1 MAKENQLIIQLRG
14 FDAKHYTRTERYA
27 KQVAK
32 LYQTAADEF
41 ASLAG
46 KINLPAGGT
55 FNFDDFPKAKKQ
67 ARGIVTRLAGKI
79 EAVVTSGQRSEWLA
93 ACQKNDAFLASILRT
108 SKLTKEE
115 AERYQAR
122 NLEALSAFQ
131 KRKENGLNLS
141 QRVWKYAE
149 ELKDA
154 MELGIDVGLGEGK
167 SAQQLSRDLRQYL
180 NEPDRL
186 YRRVRDKGGNLRLSK
201 AAKMYHPGQ
210 GVYRSSAKNA
220 QRLTRT
226 EINMAYRESEYLRWQ
241 QLDFIVGIRVMLSNN
256 HTIKNSKGEP
266 VPFVDICDTLA
277 GDYPKTFKFVGWH
290 PQCRCFAV
298 PIMADYD
305 EYNKNRANRL
315 KAIVKGAQYKSLPS
329 RRTVKDVPKAFRD
342 YISSIEERA
351 KGWKSMP
358 YYIRDNF
365 NGGKISGGLKTGI
378 ASKAM
383 NTVEP
388 CTDFDSDIAYYK
400 RWAYSFGLDVSSL
413 DTLRNSGN
421 RAALTGEIDKVDN
434 VLLQRKREWLR
445 AISDLRDFIEKDMK
459 GFADLQKEYTNI
471 INANEVHTSNYYGD
485 CITKLQQA
493 LSKSKTDLQKA
504 KAEVA
509 KGGDNPHPA
518 LRTAYTS
525 DIQVDETFAK
535 INKELTEKWFEN
547 GDLKLTPTRRTG
559 VNGFT
564 YMDGRLSLTP
574 DRLAGVKSALAKI
587 ATRHS
592 ADITKGEADA
602 MATFWHEITHNRN
615 KPGNMYLTD
624 TQRRYMELA
633 NEFVARKS
641 LPEFY
646 RVLGCKETPQ
656 AQFISNRNSTGYN
669 DMVNNYDLVIREL
682 GLNADKALATVRKNL
697 FNEVYSDQATGLKQG
712 LIDGGL
718 KRLDGKKI
726 KASELNSLLK
736 AIRTTK
742 GRVYMNINGDW
753 VKESREEQMVKWLK
767 KNGYLA

>member
-14 FDAKHYTRTERYA
+14 FDAKHYIRTERYA

-445 AISDLRDFIEKDMK
+445 AISDLRDFIDKDMK

-485 CITKLQQA
+485 CIPKLQQA
-493 LSKSKTDLQKA
+493 LSKAKTDLQKA

-525 DIQVDETFAK
+525 DVQVDETFAK

-559 VNGFT
+559 
-564 YMDGRLSLTP
+564 
-574 DRLAGVKSALAKI
+574 
-587 ATRHS
+587 
-592 ADITKGEADA
+592 
-602 MATFWHEITHNRN
+602 
-615 KPGNMYLTD
+615 
-624 TQRRYMELA
+624 
-633 NEFVARKS
+633 
-641 LPEFY
+641 
-646 RVLGCKETPQ
+646 
-656 AQFISNRNSTGYN
+656 
-669 DMVNNYDLVIREL
+669 
-682 GLNADKALATVRKNL
+682 
-697 FNEVYSDQATGLKQG
+697 
-712 LIDGGL
+712 
-718 KRLDGKKI
+718 
-726 KASELNSLLK
+726 
-736 AIRTTK
+736 
-742 GRVYMNINGDW
+742 
-753 VKESREEQMVKWLK
+753 
-767 KNGYLA
+767 

>member
-445 AISDLRDFIEKDMK
+445 AISDLRDFIDKDMK

-493 LSKSKTDLQKA
+493 LSKAKTDLQKA

-509 KGGDNPHPA
+509 KTELNEVISRIESANVVYREVKDLPKMLTETEIIQRVGGGD
-518 LRTAYTS
+518 LTKGSCSSLSFAYAGNKCGFDVLDFRDGQSRFIFSERAT
-525 DIQVDETFAK
+525 IQS
-535 INKELTEKWFEN
+535 ITEKVGGIVQREYNDFVNAKGLLQNVAEGKEYIFCIGAHAAIVRKTNAGFEYLELQSPN
-547 GDLKLTPTRRTG
+547 N
-559 VNGFT
+559 NGF
-564 YMDGRLSLTP
+564 
-574 DRLAGVKSALAKI
+574 KQ
-587 ATRHS
+587 
-592 ADITKGEADA
+592 
-602 MATFWHEITHNRN
+602 
-615 KPGNMYLTD
+615 LTD
-624 TQRRYMELA
+624 YELKKR
-633 NEFVARKS
+633 F
-641 LPEFY
+641 
-646 RVLGCKETPQ
+646 GCKRSHTVTGIKCK
-656 AQFISNRNSTGYN
+656 ISG
-669 DMVNNYDLVIREL
+669 
-682 GLNADKALATVRKNL
+682 
-697 FNEVYSDQATGLKQG
+697 F
-712 LIDGGL
+712 LIDIERL
-718 KRLDGKKI
+718 KRDGGFKK
-726 KASELNSLLK
+726 LLGY
-736 AIRTTK
+736 INTK
-742 GRVYMNINGDW
+742 ED
-753 VKESREEQMVKWLK
+753 EQRKGMAGHRK
-767 KNGYLA
+767 

>member
-434 VLLQRKREWLR
+434 ILLQRKREWLR

-493 LSKSKTDLQKA
+493 LSKAKTDLQKA

-535 INKELTEKWFEN
+535 INKELTEN
-547 GDLKLTPTRRTG
+547 GLRT
-559 VNGFT
+559 
-564 YMDGRLSLTP
+564 
-574 DRLAGVKSALAKI
+574 
-587 ATRHS
+587 
-592 ADITKGEADA
+592 
-602 MATFWHEITHNRN
+602 EI
-615 KPGNMYLTD
+615 
-624 TQRRYMELA
+624 
-633 NEFVARKS
+633 
-641 LPEFY
+641 
-646 RVLGCKETPQ
+646 
-656 AQFISNRNSTGYN
+656 
-669 DMVNNYDLVIREL
+669 
-682 GLNADKALATVRKNL
+682 
-697 FNEVYSDQATGLKQG
+697 
-712 LIDGGL
+712 
-718 KRLDGKKI
+718 
-726 KASELNSLLK
+726 
-736 AIRTTK
+736 
-742 GRVYMNINGDW
+742 
-753 VKESREEQMVKWLK
+753 
-767 KNGYLA
+767 

>member
-493 LSKSKTDLQKA
+493 LSKAKTDLQKA

-633 NEFVARKS
+633 NEFVSRKT

-646 RVLGCKETPQ
+646 KKLGCSKTPYPE
-656 AQFISNRNSTGYN
+656 FITNRNSTGYN
-669 DMVNNYDLVIREL
+669 TMVNNYDWVISNFVL
-682 GLNADKALATVRKNL
+682 DANKVLATVKRNL
-697 FNEVYSDQATGLKQG
+697 YNEVYSDQLTGLKQG
-712 LIDGGL
+712 LLDGGL
-718 KRLDGKKI
+718 KRLDGKKVS
-726 KASELNSLLK
+726 KSDLNNILK
-736 AIRTTK
+736 CCCC
-742 GRVYMNINGDW
+742 GRATLENWLKQNGYMN
-753 VKESREEQMVKWLK
+753 
-767 KNGYLA
+767 

>member
-1 MAKENQLIIQLRG
+1 
-14 FDAKHYTRTERYA
+14 
-27 KQVAK
+27 
-32 LYQTAADEF
+32 
-41 ASLAG
+41 
-46 KINLPAGGT
+46 
-55 FNFDDFPKAKKQ
+55 
-67 ARGIVTRLAGKI
+67 
-79 EAVVTSGQRSEWLA
+79 
-93 ACQKNDAFLASILRT
+93 
-108 SKLTKEE
+108 
-115 AERYQAR
+115 
-122 NLEALSAFQ
+122 
-131 KRKENGLNLS
+131 
-141 QRVWKYAE
+141 
-149 ELKDA
+149 
-154 MELGIDVGLGEGK
+154 
-167 SAQQLSRDLRQYL
+167 
-180 NEPDRL
+180 
-186 YRRVRDKGGNLRLSK
+186 
-201 AAKMYHPGQ
+201 
-210 GVYRSSAKNA
+210 
-220 QRLTRT
+220 
-226 EINMAYRESEYLRWQ
+226 
-241 QLDFIVGIRVMLSNN
+241 
-256 HTIKNSKGEP
+256 
-266 VPFVDICDTLA
+266 
-277 GDYPKTFKFVGWH
+277 
-290 PQCRCFAV
+290 
-298 PIMADYD
+298 
-305 EYNKNRANRL
+305 
-315 KAIVKGAQYKSLPS
+315 
-329 RRTVKDVPKAFRD
+329 
-342 YISSIEERA
+342 
-351 KGWKSMP
+351 MP

-445 AISDLRDFIEKDMK
+445 AISDLRDFIDKDMK

-485 CITKLQQA
+485 CIPKLQQA
-493 LSKSKTDLQKA
+493 LSKAKTDLQKA

-525 DIQVDETFAK
+525 DVQVDETFAK

-633 NEFVARKS
+633 NEFVSRKT

-646 RVLGCKETPQ
+646 KKLGCSKTPYPE
-656 AQFISNRNSTGYN
+656 FITNRNSTGYN
-669 DMVNNYDLVIREL
+669 TMVNNYDWVISNF
-682 GLNADKALATVRKNL
+682 GLDANKVLATVKRNL
-697 FNEVYSDQATGLKQG
+697 YNEVYSDQLTGLKQG
-712 LIDGGL
+712 LLDGGL
-718 KRLDGKKI
+718 KRLDGKKVS
-726 KASELNSLLK
+726 KSDLNNILK
-736 AIRTTK
+736 CCCC
-742 GRVYMNINGDW
+742 GRETLENWLKQNGYMN
-753 VKESREEQMVKWLK
+753 
-767 KNGYLA
+767 

>member
-1 MAKENQLIIQLRG
+1 MPEKENNIIAQLRG
-14 FDAKHYTRTERYA
+14 FDAEHYAATERYA
-27 KQVAK
+27 RQIER
-32 LYQTAADEF
+32 LYNTACDEF
-41 ASLAG
+41 ARIGAG
-46 KINLPAGGT
+46 IEETEAVFSFDKLPKT
-55 FNFDDFPKAKKQ
+55 RKQ
-67 ARGIVTRLAGKI
+67 AQGILTRLVGKM
-79 EAVVTSGQRSEWLA
+79 EAVITTGTKAEWLA
-93 ACQKNDAFLASILRT
+93 ACKKNDAFIAAILRT
-108 SKLTKEE
+108 AKLTKEE
-115 AERYQAR
+115 VEQYQSR
-122 NLEALSAFQ
+122 NLEALRTFQ
-131 KRKENGLNLS
+131 RRKVEGLGLS
-141 QRVWKYAE
+141 ERVWRYAG

-154 MELGIDVGLGEGK
+154 MELGIDVALGEGK
-167 SAQQLSRDLRQYL
+167 SAQELSRDLRSYL
-180 NEPDRL
+180 QEPHRL

-201 AAKMYHPGQ
+201 AAKLYHPGQ

-220 QRLTRT
+220 QRLART
-226 EINMAYRESEYLRWQ
+226 EVNMAYRESEYLRWQ

-493 LSKSKTDLQKA
+493 LSKAKTDLQKA

-633 NEFVARKS
+633 NEFVSRKT

-646 RVLGCKETPQ
+646 KKLGCSKTPYPE
-656 AQFISNRNSTGYN
+656 FITNSNSTGYN
-669 DMVNNYDLVIREL
+669 TMVNNYDWVISNF
-682 GLNADKALATVRKNL
+682 GLDANKVLATVKRNL
-697 FNEVYSDQATGLKQG
+697 YNEVYSDQLTGLKQG
-712 LIDGGL
+712 LLDGGL
-718 KRLDGKKI
+718 KRLDGKKVS
-726 KASELNSLLK
+726 KSDLNNILK
-736 AIRTTK
+736 CCCC
-742 GRVYMNINGDW
+742 GRATLENWLKQNGYMN
-753 VKESREEQMVKWLK
+753 
-767 KNGYLA
+767 

>member
-14 FDAKHYTRTERYA
+14 FDAKHYIRTERYA

-445 AISDLRDFIEKDMK
+445 AISDLRDFIDKDMK

-485 CITKLQQA
+485 CIPKLQQA
-493 LSKSKTDLQKA
+493 LSKAKTDLQ
-504 KAEVA
+504 
-509 KGGDNPHPA
+509 
-518 LRTAYTS
+518 R
-525 DIQVDETFAK
+525 
-535 INKELTEKWFEN
+535 
-547 GDLKLTPTRRTG
+547 
-559 VNGFT
+559 
-564 YMDGRLSLTP
+564 
-574 DRLAGVKSALAKI
+574 
-587 ATRHS
+587 
-592 ADITKGEADA
+592 
-602 MATFWHEITHNRN
+602 
-615 KPGNMYLTD
+615 
-624 TQRRYMELA
+624 
-633 NEFVARKS
+633 
-641 LPEFY
+641 
-646 RVLGCKETPQ
+646 
-656 AQFISNRNSTGYN
+656 
-669 DMVNNYDLVIREL
+669 
-682 GLNADKALATVRKNL
+682 
-697 FNEVYSDQATGLKQG
+697 
-712 LIDGGL
+712 L
-718 KRLDGKKI
+718 KRK
-726 KASELNSLLK
+726 
-736 AIRTTK
+736 
-742 GRVYMNINGDW
+742 
-753 VKESREEQMVKWLK
+753 
-767 KNGYLA
+767 

>member
-210 GVYRSSAKNA
+210 GIYRSSAKNA

-342 YISSIEERA
+342 YISNIEERA

-378 ASKAM
+378 ASKVM

-388 CTDFDSDIAYYK
+388 CTEFDSDIAYYK
-400 RWAYSFGLDVSSL
+400 RWAYSFGLDVSAL

-421 RAALTGEIDKVDN
+421 RTALTGEIDKVDN

-459 GFADLQKEYTNI
+459 GFADLQKEYTSI
-471 INANEVHTSNYYGD
+471 MNANEIHTSNYYGD
-485 CITKLQQA
+485 CIPKLQQA
-493 LSKSKTDLQKA
+493 LSKAKTDLQKA

-525 DIQVDETFAK
+525 DVQVDETFAK

-587 ATRHS
+587 A
-592 ADITKGEADA
+592 K
-602 MATFWHEITHNRN
+602 TF
-615 KPGNMYLTD
+615 
-624 TQRRYMELA
+624 RR
-633 NEFVARKS
+633 
-641 LPEFY
+641 
-646 RVLGCKETPQ
+646 
-656 AQFISNRNSTGYN
+656 
-669 DMVNNYDLVIREL
+669 
-682 GLNADKALATVRKNL
+682 
-697 FNEVYSDQATGLKQG
+697 
-712 LIDGGL
+712 
-718 KRLDGKKI
+718 
-726 KASELNSLLK
+726 
-736 AIRTTK
+736 
-742 GRVYMNINGDW
+742 
-753 VKESREEQMVKWLK
+753 
-767 KNGYLA
+767 

>member
-46 KINLPAGGT
+46 KINLPTGGT

-131 KRKENGLNLS
+131 KCKENGLNLS

-493 LSKSKTDLQKA
+493 LSKAKTDLQKA

-535 INKELTEKWFEN
+535 INKELTEN
-547 GDLKLTPTRRTG
+547 GLRT
-559 VNGFT
+559 
-564 YMDGRLSLTP
+564 
-574 DRLAGVKSALAKI
+574 
-587 ATRHS
+587 
-592 ADITKGEADA
+592 
-602 MATFWHEITHNRN
+602 EI
-615 KPGNMYLTD
+615 
-624 TQRRYMELA
+624 
-633 NEFVARKS
+633 
-641 LPEFY
+641 
-646 RVLGCKETPQ
+646 
-656 AQFISNRNSTGYN
+656 
-669 DMVNNYDLVIREL
+669 
-682 GLNADKALATVRKNL
+682 
-697 FNEVYSDQATGLKQG
+697 
-712 LIDGGL
+712 
-718 KRLDGKKI
+718 
-726 KASELNSLLK
+726 
-736 AIRTTK
+736 
-742 GRVYMNINGDW
+742 
-753 VKESREEQMVKWLK
+753 
-767 KNGYLA
+767 

>member
-493 LSKSKTDLQKA
+493 LSKAKTDLQKA
-504 KAEVA
+504 KAKVA

-547 GDLKLTPTRRTG
+547 GD
-559 VNGFT
+559 
-564 YMDGRLSLTP
+564 
-574 DRLAGVKSALAKI
+574 
-587 ATRHS
+587 
-592 ADITKGEADA
+592 
-602 MATFWHEITHNRN
+602 
-615 KPGNMYLTD
+615 
-624 TQRRYMELA
+624 
-633 NEFVARKS
+633 
-641 LPEFY
+641 
-646 RVLGCKETPQ
+646 
-656 AQFISNRNSTGYN
+656 
-669 DMVNNYDLVIREL
+669 
-682 GLNADKALATVRKNL
+682 
-697 FNEVYSDQATGLKQG
+697 
-712 LIDGGL
+712 
-718 KRLDGKKI
+718 
-726 KASELNSLLK
+726 
-736 AIRTTK
+736 
-742 GRVYMNINGDW
+742 
-753 VKESREEQMVKWLK
+753 
-767 KNGYLA
+767 

>member
-67 ARGIVTRLAGKI
+67 ARGIITRLAGKI

-493 LSKSKTDLQKA
+493 LSKAKTDLQKA

-547 GDLKLTPTRRTG
+547 GDLKLTPSS
-559 VNGFT
+559 V
-564 YMDGRLSLTP
+564 
-574 DRLAGVKSALAKI
+574 
-587 ATRHS
+587 
-592 ADITKGEADA
+592 
-602 MATFWHEITHNRN
+602 
-615 KPGNMYLTD
+615 
-624 TQRRYMELA
+624 
-633 NEFVARKS
+633 
-641 LPEFY
+641 
-646 RVLGCKETPQ
+646 
-656 AQFISNRNSTGYN
+656 
-669 DMVNNYDLVIREL
+669 
-682 GLNADKALATVRKNL
+682 
-697 FNEVYSDQATGLKQG
+697 
-712 LIDGGL
+712 
-718 KRLDGKKI
+718 
-726 KASELNSLLK
+726 
-736 AIRTTK
+736 
-742 GRVYMNINGDW
+742 
-753 VKESREEQMVKWLK
+753 
-767 KNGYLA
+767 

>member
-14 FDAKHYTRTERYA
+14 FDAKHYIRTERYA

-445 AISDLRDFIEKDMK
+445 AISDLRDFIDKDMK

-493 LSKSKTDLQKA
+493 LSKAKTDLQKA
-504 KAEVA
+504 KAEVTKTELNEVISRIESANVVYREVKDLPKMLTETEIIQRVGGGDLTKGSCSSLSFAYAGNKCGFDVLDFRDGQSRFIFSERATIQSITEKVGGIVQREYNDFVNA
-509 KGGDNPHPA
+509 KGLLQNVAEG
-518 LRTAYTS
+518 
-525 DIQVDETFAK
+525 
-535 INKELTEKWFEN
+535 KEYIFCIGAHAAIVRKTNAGFEYLELQSPN
-547 GDLKLTPTRRTG
+547 N
-559 VNGFT
+559 NGF
-564 YMDGRLSLTP
+564 
-574 DRLAGVKSALAKI
+574 
-587 ATRHS
+587 
-592 ADITKGEADA
+592 
-602 MATFWHEITHNRN
+602 
-615 KPGNMYLTD
+615 KPLTD
-624 TQRRYMELA
+624 YELKKR
-633 NEFVARKS
+633 F
-641 LPEFY
+641 
-646 RVLGCKETPQ
+646 GCKRSHTVTGIKCK
-656 AQFISNRNSTGYN
+656 ISG
-669 DMVNNYDLVIREL
+669 
-682 GLNADKALATVRKNL
+682 
-697 FNEVYSDQATGLKQG
+697 F
-712 LIDGGL
+712 LIDIERL
-718 KRLDGKKI
+718 KRDGGFKK
-726 KASELNSLLK
+726 LLGY
-736 AIRTTK
+736 INTK
-742 GRVYMNINGDW
+742 EDEQRKGMAGRR
-753 VKESREEQMVKWLK
+753 K
-767 KNGYLA
+767 

>member
-210 GVYRSSAKNA
+210 GIYRSSAKNA

-342 YISSIEERA
+342 YISNIEERA

-378 ASKAM
+378 ASKVM

-388 CTDFDSDIAYYK
+388 CTEFDSDIAYYK
-400 RWAYSFGLDVSSL
+400 RWAYSFGLDVSAL

-421 RAALTGEIDKVDN
+421 RTALTGEIDKVDN

-459 GFADLQKEYTNI
+459 GFADLQKEYTSI
-471 INANEVHTSNYYGD
+471 MNANEIHTSNYYGD
-485 CITKLQQA
+485 CIPKLQQA
-493 LSKSKTDLQKA
+493 LSKAKTDLQKA

-525 DIQVDETFAK
+525 DVQVDETFAK

-559 VNGFT
+559 VNGF
-564 YMDGRLSLTP
+564 YVHGRAFIIN
-574 DRLAGVKSALAKI
+574 AG
-587 ATRHS
+587 
-592 ADITKGEADA
+592 
-602 MATFWHEITHNRN
+602 
-615 KPGNMYLTD
+615 
-624 TQRRYMELA
+624 
-633 NEFVARKS
+633 
-641 LPEFY
+641 
-646 RVLGCKETPQ
+646 
-656 AQFISNRNSTGYN
+656 
-669 DMVNNYDLVIREL
+669 
-682 GLNADKALATVRKNL
+682 
-697 FNEVYSDQATGLKQG
+697 
-712 LIDGGL
+712 
-718 KRLDGKKI
+718 
-726 KASELNSLLK
+726 
-736 AIRTTK
+736 
-742 GRVYMNINGDW
+742 
-753 VKESREEQMVKWLK
+753 
-767 KNGYLA
+767 

>member
-493 LSKSKTDLQKA
+493 LSKAKTDLQKA

-559 VNGFT
+559 GKRFYVH
-564 YMDGRLSLTP
+564 GRAFIIN
-574 DRLAGVKSALAKI
+574 AG
-587 ATRHS
+587 
-592 ADITKGEADA
+592 
-602 MATFWHEITHNRN
+602 
-615 KPGNMYLTD
+615 
-624 TQRRYMELA
+624 
-633 NEFVARKS
+633 
-641 LPEFY
+641 
-646 RVLGCKETPQ
+646 
-656 AQFISNRNSTGYN
+656 
-669 DMVNNYDLVIREL
+669 
-682 GLNADKALATVRKNL
+682 
-697 FNEVYSDQATGLKQG
+697 
-712 LIDGGL
+712 
-718 KRLDGKKI
+718 
-726 KASELNSLLK
+726 
-736 AIRTTK
+736 
-742 GRVYMNINGDW
+742 
-753 VKESREEQMVKWLK
+753 
-767 KNGYLA
+767 

>member
-210 GVYRSSAKNA
+210 GIYRSSAKNA

-342 YISSIEERA
+342 YISNIEERA

-378 ASKAM
+378 ASKVM

-388 CTDFDSDIAYYK
+388 CTEFDSDIAYYK
-400 RWAYSFGLDVSSL
+400 RWAYSFGLDVSAL

-421 RAALTGEIDKVDN
+421 RTALTGEIDKVDN

-459 GFADLQKEYTNI
+459 GFADLQKEYTSI
-471 INANEVHTSNYYGD
+471 MNANEIHTSNYYGD
-485 CITKLQQA
+485 CIPKLQQA
-493 LSKSKTDLQKA
+493 LSKAKTDLQKA

-525 DIQVDETFAK
+525 DVQVDETLQK
-535 INKELTEKWFEN
+535 
-547 GDLKLTPTRRTG
+547 
-559 VNGFT
+559 
-564 YMDGRLSLTP
+564 
-574 DRLAGVKSALAKI
+574 
-587 ATRHS
+587 
-592 ADITKGEADA
+592 
-602 MATFWHEITHNRN
+602 
-615 KPGNMYLTD
+615 
-624 TQRRYMELA
+624 
-633 NEFVARKS
+633 
-641 LPEFY
+641 
-646 RVLGCKETPQ
+646 
-656 AQFISNRNSTGYN
+656 
-669 DMVNNYDLVIREL
+669 
-682 GLNADKALATVRKNL
+682 
-697 FNEVYSDQATGLKQG
+697 
-712 LIDGGL
+712 
-718 KRLDGKKI
+718 
-726 KASELNSLLK
+726 
-736 AIRTTK
+736 
-742 GRVYMNINGDW
+742 
-753 VKESREEQMVKWLK
+753 
-767 KNGYLA
+767 

>member
-493 LSKSKTDLQKA
+493 LSKAKTDLQKA

-525 DIQVDETFAK
+525 DKQVDETFAK
-535 INKELTEKWFEN
+535 L
-547 GDLKLTPTRRTG
+547 
-559 VNGFT
+559 
-564 YMDGRLSLTP
+564 
-574 DRLAGVKSALAKI
+574 
-587 ATRHS
+587 
-592 ADITKGEADA
+592 
-602 MATFWHEITHNRN
+602 
-615 KPGNMYLTD
+615 
-624 TQRRYMELA
+624 
-633 NEFVARKS
+633 EF
-641 LPEFY
+641 
-646 RVLGCKETPQ
+646 
-656 AQFISNRNSTGYN
+656 
-669 DMVNNYDLVIREL
+669 
-682 GLNADKALATVRKNL
+682 NL
-697 FNEVYSDQATGLKQG
+697 
-712 LIDGGL
+712 
-718 KRLDGKKI
+718 
-726 KASELNSLLK
+726 
-736 AIRTTK
+736 
-742 GRVYMNINGDW
+742 
-753 VKESREEQMVKWLK
+753 
-767 KNGYLA
+767 

>member
-210 GVYRSSAKNA
+210 GIYRSSAKNA

-342 YISSIEERA
+342 YISNIEERA

-378 ASKAM
+378 ASKVM

-388 CTDFDSDIAYYK
+388 CTEFDSDIAYYK
-400 RWAYSFGLDVSSL
+400 RWAYSFGLDVSAL

-421 RAALTGEIDKVDN
+421 RTALTGEIDKVDN

-459 GFADLQKEYTNI
+459 GFADLQKEYTSI
-471 INANEVHTSNYYGD
+471 MNANEIHTSNYYGD
-485 CITKLQQA
+485 CIPKLQQA
-493 LSKSKTDLQKA
+493 LSKAKTDLQKA

-525 DIQVDETFAK
+525 DVQVDETFAK

-615 KPGNMYLTD
+615 KTGKYVPY
-624 TQRRYMELA
+624 RYA
-633 NEFVARKS
+633 
-641 LPEFY
+641 
-646 RVLGCKETPQ
+646 T
-656 AQFISNRNSTGYN
+656 
-669 DMVNNYDLVIREL
+669 
-682 GLNADKALATVRKNL
+682 AL
-697 FNEVYSDQATGLKQG
+697 YGIG
-712 LIDGGL
+712 
-718 KRLDGKKI
+718 KRI
-726 KASELNSLLK
+726 C
-736 AIRTTK
+736 IT
-742 GRVYMNINGDW
+742 
-753 VKESREEQMVKWLK
+753 
-767 KNGYLA
+767 

>member
-1 MAKENQLIIQLRG
+1 
-14 FDAKHYTRTERYA
+14 
-27 KQVAK
+27 
-32 LYQTAADEF
+32 
-41 ASLAG
+41 
-46 KINLPAGGT
+46 
-55 FNFDDFPKAKKQ
+55 
-67 ARGIVTRLAGKI
+67 
-79 EAVVTSGQRSEWLA
+79 
-93 ACQKNDAFLASILRT
+93 
-108 SKLTKEE
+108 
-115 AERYQAR
+115 
-122 NLEALSAFQ
+122 
-131 KRKENGLNLS
+131 
-141 QRVWKYAE
+141 
-149 ELKDA
+149 
-154 MELGIDVGLGEGK
+154 
-167 SAQQLSRDLRQYL
+167 
-180 NEPDRL
+180 
-186 YRRVRDKGGNLRLSK
+186 
-201 AAKMYHPGQ
+201 MYHPGQ
-210 GVYRSSAKNA
+210 GIYRSSAKNA

-342 YISSIEERA
+342 YISNIEERA

-378 ASKAM
+378 ASKVM

-388 CTDFDSDIAYYK
+388 CTEFDSDIAYYK
-400 RWAYSFGLDVSSL
+400 RWAYSFGLDVSAL

-421 RAALTGEIDKVDN
+421 RTALTGEIDKVDN

-459 GFADLQKEYTNI
+459 GFADLQKEYTSI
-471 INANEVHTSNYYGD
+471 MNANEIHTSNYYGD
-485 CITKLQQA
+485 CIPKLQQA
-493 LSKSKTDLQKA
+493 LSKAKTDLQKA

-525 DIQVDETFAK
+525 DVQVDETFAK

-633 NEFVARKS
+633 NEFVSRKT

-646 RVLGCKETPQ
+646 KKLGCSKTPYPE
-656 AQFISNRNSTGYN
+656 FITNRNSTGYN
-669 DMVNNYDLVIREL
+669 TMVNNYDWVISNF
-682 GLNADKALATVRKNL
+682 GLDANKVLATVKRNL
-697 FNEVYSDQATGLKQG
+697 YNEVYSDQLTGLKQG
-712 LIDGGL
+712 LLDGGL
-718 KRLDGKKI
+718 KRLDGKKVS
-726 KASELNSLLK
+726 KSDLNNILK
-736 AIRTTK
+736 CCCC
-742 GRVYMNINGDW
+742 GRATLKNWLKQNGYMN
-753 VKESREEQMVKWLK
+753 
-767 KNGYLA
+767 

>member
-210 GVYRSSAKNA
+210 GIYRSSAKNA

-315 KAIVKGAQYKSLPS
+315 KAIVKGAQYKSLSS

-342 YISSIEERA
+342 YISNIEERA

-378 ASKAM
+378 ASKVM

-388 CTDFDSDIAYYK
+388 CTEFDSDIAYYK
-400 RWAYSFGLDVSSL
+400 RWAYSFGLDVSAL

-421 RAALTGEIDKVDN
+421 RTALTGEIDKVDN

-459 GFADLQKEYTNI
+459 GFADLQKEYTSI
-471 INANEVHTSNYYGD
+471 MNANEIHTSNYYGD
-485 CITKLQQA
+485 CIPKLQQA
-493 LSKSKTDLQKA
+493 LSKAKTDLQKA

-525 DIQVDETFAK
+525 DVQVDETFAK
-535 INKELTEKWFEN
+535 INKELTEK
-547 GDLKLTPTRRTG
+547 
-559 VNGFT
+559 
-564 YMDGRLSLTP
+564 
-574 DRLAGVKSALAKI
+574 
-587 ATRHS
+587 
-592 ADITKGEADA
+592 
-602 MATFWHEITHNRN
+602 
-615 KPGNMYLTD
+615 
-624 TQRRYMELA
+624 
-633 NEFVARKS
+633 
-641 LPEFY
+641 
-646 RVLGCKETPQ
+646 
-656 AQFISNRNSTGYN
+656 
-669 DMVNNYDLVIREL
+669 
-682 GLNADKALATVRKNL
+682 
-697 FNEVYSDQATGLKQG
+697 
-712 LIDGGL
+712 
-718 KRLDGKKI
+718 
-726 KASELNSLLK
+726 
-736 AIRTTK
+736 
-742 GRVYMNINGDW
+742 
-753 VKESREEQMVKWLK
+753 
-767 KNGYLA
+767 

>member
-14 FDAKHYTRTERYA
+14 FDAKHYIRTERYA

-445 AISDLRDFIEKDMK
+445 AISDLRDFIDKDMK

-485 CITKLQQA
+485 CIPKLQQA
-493 LSKSKTDLQKA
+493 LSKAKTDLQKA

-525 DIQVDETFAK
+525 DVQVDETFAK

-564 YMDGRLSLTP
+564 YMDGRL
-574 DRLAGVKSALAKI
+574 
-587 ATRHS
+587 
-592 ADITKGEADA
+592 
-602 MATFWHEITHNRN
+602 
-615 KPGNMYLTD
+615 
-624 TQRRYMELA
+624 
-633 NEFVARKS
+633 
-641 LPEFY
+641 
-646 RVLGCKETPQ
+646 
-656 AQFISNRNSTGYN
+656 
-669 DMVNNYDLVIREL
+669 
-682 GLNADKALATVRKNL
+682 
-697 FNEVYSDQATGLKQG
+697 
-712 LIDGGL
+712 
-718 KRLDGKKI
+718 
-726 KASELNSLLK
+726 
-736 AIRTTK
+736 
-742 GRVYMNINGDW
+742 
-753 VKESREEQMVKWLK
+753 
-767 KNGYLA
+767 

>member
-241 QLDFIVGIRVMLSNN
+241 QLDFVVGIRVMLSNN

-388 CTDFDSDIAYYK
+388 CTEFDSDIAYYK
-400 RWAYSFGLDVSSL
+400 RWAYSFGLDVSAL

-421 RAALTGEIDKVDN
+421 RTALTGEIDKVDN
-434 VLLQRKREWLR
+434 VLLQRKREWLM

-459 GFADLQKEYTNI
+459 GFADLQKEYTS
-471 INANEVHTSNYYGD
+471 INANEIHTSNYYGD
-485 CITKLQQA
+485 CIPKLQQA
-493 LSKSKTDLQKA
+493 LSKAKTDLQKA
-504 KAEVA
+504 KAEAA

-525 DIQVDETFAK
+525 DAQVDETFAK
-535 INKELTEKWFEN
+535 ITNLAVNRSSNMRFYYLVLQSFRQIKTGIQSAFQNKA
-547 GDLKLTPTRRTG
+547 
-559 VNGFT
+559 
-564 YMDGRLSLTP
+564 
-574 DRLAGVKSALAKI
+574 DR
-587 ATRHS
+587 
-592 ADITKGEADA
+592 
-602 MATFWHEITHNRN
+602 
-615 KPGNMYLTD
+615 
-624 TQRRYMELA
+624 
-633 NEFVARKS
+633 
-641 LPEFY
+641 
-646 RVLGCKETPQ
+646 
-656 AQFISNRNSTGYN
+656 
-669 DMVNNYDLVIREL
+669 
-682 GLNADKALATVRKNL
+682 
-697 FNEVYSDQATGLKQG
+697 
-712 LIDGGL
+712 
-718 KRLDGKKI
+718 
-726 KASELNSLLK
+726 
-736 AIRTTK
+736 
-742 GRVYMNINGDW
+742 
-753 VKESREEQMVKWLK
+753 
-767 KNGYLA
+767 

>member
-210 GVYRSSAKNA
+210 GIYRSSAKNA

-342 YISSIEERA
+342 YISNIEERA

-378 ASKAM
+378 ASKVM

-388 CTDFDSDIAYYK
+388 CTEFDSDIAYYK
-400 RWAYSFGLDVSSL
+400 RWAYSFGLDVSAL

-421 RAALTGEIDKVDN
+421 RTALTGEIDKVDN

-459 GFADLQKEYTNI
+459 GFADLQKEYTSI
-471 INANEVHTSNYYGD
+471 MNANEIHTSNYYGD
-485 CITKLQQA
+485 CIPKLQQA
-493 LSKSKTDLQKA
+493 LSKAKTDLQKA

-525 DIQVDETFAK
+525 DVQVDETFAK

-592 ADITKGEADA
+592 ADITKEKQTLWLHFG
-602 MATFWHEITHNRN
+602 MRLHIIGTNREICTLPIRN
-615 KPGNMYLTD
+615 GVIWNWQTNLYHVRP
-624 TQRRYMELA
+624 
-633 NEFVARKS
+633 
-641 LPEFY
+641 Y
-646 RVLGCKETPQ
+646 RSFT
-656 AQFISNRNSTGYN
+656 RN
-669 DMVNNYDLVIREL
+669 
-682 GLNADKALATVRKNL
+682 
-697 FNEVYSDQATGLKQG
+697 
-712 LIDGGL
+712 
-718 KRLDGKKI
+718 
-726 KASELNSLLK
+726 
-736 AIRTTK
+736 
-742 GRVYMNINGDW
+742 
-753 VKESREEQMVKWLK
+753 
-767 KNGYLA
+767 

>member
-14 FDAKHYTRTERYA
+14 FDAKHYIRTERYA

-226 EINMAYRESEYLRWQ
+226 EINMAYRESGYLRWQ

-445 AISDLRDFIEKDMK
+445 AISDLRDFIDKDMK

-485 CITKLQQA
+485 CIPKLQQA
-493 LSKSKTDLQKA
+493 LSKAKTDLQKA

-525 DIQVDETFAK
+525 DVQVDETFAK

-592 ADITKGEADA
+592 ADITKGEAC
-602 MATFWHEITHNRN
+602 
-615 KPGNMYLTD
+615 
-624 TQRRYMELA
+624 
-633 NEFVARKS
+633 S
-641 LPEFY
+641 
-646 RVLGCKETPQ
+646 
-656 AQFISNRNSTGYN
+656 
-669 DMVNNYDLVIREL
+669 
-682 GLNADKALATVRKNL
+682 
-697 FNEVYSDQATGLKQG
+697 
-712 LIDGGL
+712 
-718 KRLDGKKI
+718 
-726 KASELNSLLK
+726 
-736 AIRTTK
+736 
-742 GRVYMNINGDW
+742 
-753 VKESREEQMVKWLK
+753 
-767 KNGYLA
+767 

>member
-210 GVYRSSAKNA
+210 GIYRSSAKNA

-290 PQCRCFAV
+290 PQCRCFAI

-315 KAIVKGAQYKSLPS
+315 KAIVKGTQYKSLPS

-351 KGWKSMP
+351 KDWKSIP

-365 NGGKISGGLKTGI
+365 NGGKISGGLKIGI

-388 CTDFDSDIAYYK
+388 CTEFDSDIAYYK
-400 RWAYSFGLDVSSL
+400 RWAYSFGLDVSAL

-421 RAALTGEIDKVDN
+421 RTALTGEIDKVDN

-459 GFADLQKEYTNI
+459 GFADLQKEYTSI
-471 INANEVHTSNYYGD
+471 MNANEIHTSNYYGD
-485 CITKLQQA
+485 CIPKLQQA
-493 LSKSKTDLQKA
+493 LSKAKTDLQKA

-509 KGGDNPHPA
+509 KTELNEVISRIESANVVYREVKDLPK
-518 LRTAYTS
+518 T
-525 DIQVDETFAK
+525 
-535 INKELTEKWFEN
+535 LTETEIIQRVGVGERKVHVLPFRSP
-547 GDLKLTPTRRTG
+547 TPETNA
-559 VNGFT
+559 VST
-564 YMDGRLSLTP
+564 YWTSG
-574 DRLAGVKSALAKI
+574 
-587 ATRHS
+587 
-592 ADITKGEADA
+592 
-602 MATFWHEITHNRN
+602 
-615 KPGNMYLTD
+615 
-624 TQRRYMELA
+624 
-633 NEFVARKS
+633 
-641 LPEFY
+641 
-646 RVLGCKETPQ
+646 
-656 AQFISNRNSTGYN
+656 
-669 DMVNNYDLVIREL
+669 
-682 GLNADKALATVRKNL
+682 ADKADL
-697 FNEVYSDQATGLKQG
+697 YSAKEQQY
-712 LIDGGL
+712 
-718 KRLDGKKI
+718 
-726 KASELNSLLK
+726 KA
-736 AIRTTK
+736 
-742 GRVYMNINGDW
+742 
-753 VKESREEQMVKWLK
+753 
-767 KNGYLA
+767 

>member
-493 LSKSKTDLQKA
+493 LSKAKTDLQKA
-504 KAEVA
+504 KAKVA

-559 VNGFT
+559 GKRFYVH
-564 YMDGRLSLTP
+564 GRAFIIN
-574 DRLAGVKSALAKI
+574 AG
-587 ATRHS
+587 
-592 ADITKGEADA
+592 
-602 MATFWHEITHNRN
+602 
-615 KPGNMYLTD
+615 
-624 TQRRYMELA
+624 
-633 NEFVARKS
+633 
-641 LPEFY
+641 
-646 RVLGCKETPQ
+646 
-656 AQFISNRNSTGYN
+656 
-669 DMVNNYDLVIREL
+669 
-682 GLNADKALATVRKNL
+682 
-697 FNEVYSDQATGLKQG
+697 
-712 LIDGGL
+712 
-718 KRLDGKKI
+718 
-726 KASELNSLLK
+726 
-736 AIRTTK
+736 
-742 GRVYMNINGDW
+742 
-753 VKESREEQMVKWLK
+753 
-767 KNGYLA
+767 

>member
-365 NGGKISGGLKTGI
+365 NSGKISGGLKTGI

-493 LSKSKTDLQKA
+493 LSKAKTDLQKA

-559 VNGFT
+559 
-564 YMDGRLSLTP
+564 
-574 DRLAGVKSALAKI
+574 
-587 ATRHS
+587 
-592 ADITKGEADA
+592 
-602 MATFWHEITHNRN
+602 
-615 KPGNMYLTD
+615 
-624 TQRRYMELA
+624 
-633 NEFVARKS
+633 
-641 LPEFY
+641 
-646 RVLGCKETPQ
+646 
-656 AQFISNRNSTGYN
+656 
-669 DMVNNYDLVIREL
+669 
-682 GLNADKALATVRKNL
+682 
-697 FNEVYSDQATGLKQG
+697 
-712 LIDGGL
+712 
-718 KRLDGKKI
+718 
-726 KASELNSLLK
+726 
-736 AIRTTK
+736 
-742 GRVYMNINGDW
+742 
-753 VKESREEQMVKWLK
+753 
-767 KNGYLA
+767 

>member
-14 FDAKHYTRTERYA
+14 FDAKHYIRTERYA

-201 AAKMYHPGQ
+201 AAKMYHSGQ

-445 AISDLRDFIEKDMK
+445 AISDLRDFIDKDMK

-485 CITKLQQA
+485 CIPKLQQA
-493 LSKSKTDLQKA
+493 LSKAKTDLQKA

-525 DIQVDETFAK
+525 DVQVDETFAK

-592 ADITKGEADA
+592 ADITKGEALL
-602 MATFWHEITHNRN
+602 R
-615 KPGNMYLTD
+615 LS
-624 TQRRYMELA
+624 
-633 NEFVARKS
+633 VS
-641 LPEFY
+641 L
-646 RVLGCKETPQ
+646 
-656 AQFISNRNSTGYN
+656 
-669 DMVNNYDLVIREL
+669 
-682 GLNADKALATVRKNL
+682 
-697 FNEVYSDQATGLKQG
+697 
-712 LIDGGL
+712 
-718 KRLDGKKI
+718 
-726 KASELNSLLK
+726 
-736 AIRTTK
+736 K
-742 GRVYMNINGDW
+742 GF
-753 VKESREEQMVKWLK
+753 
-767 KNGYLA
+767 

>member
-1 MAKENQLIIQLRG
+1 MPKENHLIIQLRG
-14 FDAKHYTRTERYA
+14 FDARHYTRTERYA

-46 KINLPAGGT
+46 KISLPADGT
-55 FNFDDFPKAKKQ
+55 FDFDDFPKAKKQ

-108 SKLTKEE
+108 PKLTKEE

-141 QRVWKYAE
+141 QRVWNYAE

-241 QLDFIVGIRVMLSNN
+241 QLDFVVGIRVMLSNN
-256 HTIKNSKGEP
+256 HTTKDSKGKT
-266 VPFVDICDTLA
+266 VPLTDICDELY

-298 PIMADYD
+298 PIMSDYD
-305 EYNKNRANRL
+305 EYNKDRANRL

-365 NGGKISGGLKTGI
+365 NGGKISGGLKPGI
-378 ASKAM
+378 PNKAM

-400 RWAYSFGLDVSSL
+400 RWAYSFGLDVSAL

-421 RAALTGEIDKVDN
+421 RTALTGEIDKVDN

-459 GFADLQKEYTNI
+459 GFADLQKEYTSI
-471 INANEVHTSNYYGD
+471 MNANEIHTSNYYGD
-485 CITKLQQA
+485 CIPKLQQA
-493 LSKSKTDLQKA
+493 LSKAKTDLQKT
-504 KAEVA
+504 KAEPTKLDDVLA
-509 KGGDNPHPA
+509 EIEKAGIEYREVKMHEKQPTESEIITRVGGGDKTKGSCASLAFAFAANKCGFDVLDFRGGGSLDYFSKP
-518 LRTAYTS
+518 LNLMRICDKVGGYYS
-525 DIQVDETFAK
+525 LDI
-535 INKELTEKWFEN
+535 
-547 GDLKLTPTRRTG
+547 TG
-559 VNGFT
+559 VQLMKQTEIGKLYYLASGRHAAIVRQVSKGKYEYLELQSPDSNG
-564 YMDGRLSLTP
+564 
-574 DRLAGVKSALAKI
+574 
-587 ATRHS
+587 
-592 ADITKGEADA
+592 
-602 MATFWHEITHNRN
+602 WH
-615 KPGNMYLTD
+615 P
-624 TQRRYMELA
+624 
-633 NEFVARKS
+633 
-641 LPEFY
+641 
-646 RVLGCKETPQ
+646 
-656 AQFISNRNSTGYN
+656 
-669 DMVNNYDLVIREL
+669 
-682 GLNADKALATVRKNL
+682 
-697 FNEVYSDQATGLKQG
+697 
-712 LIDGGL
+712 
-718 KRLDGKKI
+718 
-726 KASELNSLLK
+726 LNSKVFARRFGSPGRWFGLLMDIELLQK
-736 AIRTTK
+736 DLGFQKMVGYINTAESEQKKGHDGSIR
-742 GRVYMNINGDW
+742 
-753 VKESREEQMVKWLK
+753 
-767 KNGYLA
+767 

>member
-210 GVYRSSAKNA
+210 GIYRSSAKNA

-342 YISSIEERA
+342 YISNIEERA

-378 ASKAM
+378 ASKVM

-388 CTDFDSDIAYYK
+388 CTEFDSDIAYYK
-400 RWAYSFGLDVSSL
+400 RWAYSFGLDVSAL

-421 RAALTGEIDKVDN
+421 RTALTGEIDKVDN

-459 GFADLQKEYTNI
+459 GFADLQKEYTSI
-471 INANEVHTSNYYGD
+471 MNANEIHTSNYYGD
-485 CITKLQQA
+485 CIPKLQQA
-493 LSKSKTDLQKA
+493 LSKAKTDLQKA

-525 DIQVDETFAK
+525 DVQVDETFAK

-547 GDLKLTPTRRTG
+547 GDLKLT
-559 VNGFT
+559 
-564 YMDGRLSLTP
+564 
-574 DRLAGVKSALAKI
+574 
-587 ATRHS
+587 
-592 ADITKGEADA
+592 
-602 MATFWHEITHNRN
+602 
-615 KPGNMYLTD
+615 D

-633 NEFVARKS
+633 NEFVSRKT

-646 RVLGCKETPQ
+646 KKLGCPKTPYPE
-656 AQFISNRNSTGYN
+656 FITNRNSTGYN
-669 DMVNNYDLVIREL
+669 TMVNNYDWVISNF
-682 GLNADKALATVRKNL
+682 GLDANKVLATVKRNL
-697 FNEVYSDQATGLKQG
+697 YNEVYSDQLTGLKQG
-712 LIDGGL
+712 LLDGGL

-726 KASELNSLLK
+726 SKSDLNNILK
-736 AIRTTK
+736 SCCC
-742 GRVYMNINGDW
+742 GRATLENWLKQNGYMN
-753 VKESREEQMVKWLK
+753 
-767 KNGYLA
+767 

>member
-493 LSKSKTDLQKA
+493 LSKAKTDLQKA

-535 INKELTEKWFEN
+535 INKELTEN
-547 GDLKLTPTRRTG
+547 GLRT
-559 VNGFT
+559 
-564 YMDGRLSLTP
+564 
-574 DRLAGVKSALAKI
+574 
-587 ATRHS
+587 
-592 ADITKGEADA
+592 
-602 MATFWHEITHNRN
+602 EI
-615 KPGNMYLTD
+615 
-624 TQRRYMELA
+624 
-633 NEFVARKS
+633 
-641 LPEFY
+641 
-646 RVLGCKETPQ
+646 
-656 AQFISNRNSTGYN
+656 
-669 DMVNNYDLVIREL
+669 
-682 GLNADKALATVRKNL
+682 
-697 FNEVYSDQATGLKQG
+697 
-712 LIDGGL
+712 
-718 KRLDGKKI
+718 
-726 KASELNSLLK
+726 
-736 AIRTTK
+736 
-742 GRVYMNINGDW
+742 
-753 VKESREEQMVKWLK
+753 
-767 KNGYLA
+767 